1 MKRNKLFSMI
11 MCISMVSMLFG
22 CGASDDTYDSALI
35 GNDAGHA
42 DINNADMVAEV
53 ADADGMKDAIG
64 DAISYDDNVIGSSN
78 IQPDTGVGLLTAGV
92 WNDNDNWGFFTNL
105 VKTGTITF
113 PSYCTPTTNRLKV
126 KLKNNSN
133 QVIKNAKIELISTDD
148 NVIWTSITDK
158 NGIAY
163 LFFNDNTS
171 ADTITITNNGNSQ
184 NFDIT
189 LEEHQS
195 DTQDSI
201 NTISQEIQLTIDDSS
216 TDYKKMEI
224 MFIVDTTGSMGDEML
239 FLQSEFTGIA
249 KEIGTQNTTYS
260 VNFYRDTGD
269 EYVTKCFDFTN
280 DIDELQTILNSQS
293 ADGGGDE
300 PEAVAQILDEA
311 IVQKQWG
318 DDTVKLAFLI
328 FDAPPHD
335 DTKDTLEN
343 AIKTASE
350 KGIRLI
356 PVISSNT
363 NRDTE
368 IFARTLSI
376 ATNGTYVFL
385 TDDSGIGGEHLEPII
400 GEYTVEKLFDIIIR
414 IINDYRQ

>member
-1 MKRNKLFSMI
+1 MKRNRLFSMI
-11 MCISMVSMLFG
+11 MCISMASMLFG
-22 CGASDDTYDSALI
+22 CGASNDKSETNLI
-35 GNDAGHA
+35 GDGADYGDAGA
-42 DINNADMVAEV
+42 DI
-53 ADADGMKDAIG
+53 MKDAIDYG
-64 DAISYDDNVIGSSN
+64 MSYDDAVIGSSN
-78 IQPDTGVGLLTAGV
+78 IPNDIGVGLLTAGV

-126 KLKNNSN
+126 ELKNNSN
-133 QVIKNAKIELISTDD
+133 EVIKNAKVELISTDD
-148 NVIWTSITDK
+148 NVVWTSITDK

-163 LFFNDNTS
+163 LFFNDTTS
-171 ADTITITNNGNSQ
+171 VDTITVTNNGNSQ
-184 NFDIT
+184 DFDIT

-201 NTISQEIQLTIDDSS
+201 GTISQEVQLTIDDSS

-249 KEIGTQNTTYS
+249 KEIGTQDTTYS

-269 EYVTKCFDFTN
+269 EYVTKCFDFTDN
-280 DIDELQTILNSQS
+280 IAELQTILNSQS
-293 ADGGGDE
+293 AEGGGDE
-300 PEAVAQILDEA
+300 PEAVAQILDET
-311 IVQKQWG
+311 IVQKQWS

-343 AIKTASE
+343 AMKIASE

-356 PVISSNT
+356 PVVSSNT

-385 TDDSGIGGEHLEPII
+385 TSDSGIGGEHLEPII
-400 GEYTVEKLFDIIIR
+400 GDYKVEKLYDIIIR

>member
-1 MKRNKLFSMI
+1 MKCNRLFSMI
-11 MCISMVSMLFG
+11 MCISMASMLFG
-22 CGASDDTYDSALI
+22 CGDSNDKAENALV
-35 GNDAGHA
+35 GDGAEA
-42 DINNADMVAEV
+42 DRVAEY
-53 ADADGMKDAIG
+53 AEAEIDDS
-64 DAISYDDNVIGSSN
+64 ISYDDVIGSSN
-78 IQPDTGVGLLTAGV
+78 IPNDIGVGLLTAGV

-126 KLKNNSN
+126 ELKNNSN
-133 QVIKNAKIELISTDD
+133 EVIRNAKVELISTNN
-148 NVIWTSITDK
+148 NVVWTSITDK

-171 ADTITITNNGNSQ
+171 ADTITVTNNGNSQ
-184 NFDIT
+184 DFDIA

-195 DTQDSI
+195 DTQDPI
-201 NTISQEIQLTIDDSS
+201 GTVSQEVQLTIDDSS

-249 KEIGTQNTTYS
+249 KEIGTQDTTYS

-269 EYVTKCFDFTN
+269 EYVTKCFDFTDN
-280 DIDELQTILNSQS
+280 IDELQTILNSQS
-293 ADGGGDE
+293 AEGGGDE
-300 PEAVAQILDEA
+300 PEAVAKILDET

-335 DTKDTLEN
+335 DTKNTLEN
-343 AIKTASE
+343 AMKIASK

-356 PVISSNT
+356 PVVSSNT

-385 TDDSGIGGEHLEPII
+385 TSDSGIGGEHLEPII
-400 GEYTVEKLFDIIIR
+400 GDYKVEKLYDIIIR
-414 IINDYRQ
+414 IINDYKQ